1 MNVLSAIL
9 NVFLLISKEVDA
21 QITNMDTKD
30 EITENFE
37 QLLVGKFE
45 FGGKAKVVKISFC
58 VIYIVLIEF
67 HRFIQESGSIS

>member
-1 MNVLSAIL
+1 MGS
-9 NVFLLISKEVDA
+9 
-21 QITNMDTKD
+21 TKD

-67 HRFIQESGSIS
+67 HRFTKESGSIS